1 MAHFGQL
8 NLVTLLRS
16 LQDFTNHRTLCH
28 FGHLITSMALWFYI
42 FTAQAQQDRIPSFYF
57 DKALDNVR
65 SYLIYTF
72 TACDMVFSRSCL
84 SRATNDRPLFTHL
97 ATLYR
102 PSGVFLQLLRHKWLN
117 IALNYQM
124 ATFALNLPTLYF
136 HYRIKQPLS

>member
-28 FGHLITSMALWFYI
+28 FGHLITSMALWFYT
-42 FTAQAQQDRIPSFYF
+42 FTARAQKDRIPSFYF

-72 TACDMVFSRSCL
+72 TAYDMVFSRSCL
-84 SRATNDRPLFTHL
+84 SRATGDRPPFYISCYIILTFWSFTYDYCNTTCSISL
-97 ATLYR
+97 KLSDGYFCT
-102 PSGVFLQLLRHKWLN
+102 Q
-117 IALNYQM
+117 
-124 ATFALNLPTLYF
+124 FA
-136 HYRIKQPLS
+136 